1 MAAGM
6 AISRNRIVRGSQ
18 ARAGGV
24 GQGEQLGD
32 GQQVAGQGHDQAPGT
47 VLSEPLQGESV
58 TSGVFRAADAVL
70 AAGP

>member
-1 MAAGM
+1 M

-18 ARAGGV
+18 ARAGGGV